1 MVWMRIVTD
10 NLTQIFMDK
19 LFNIKGF
26 SESLDNDTEF
36 IPLLSSQEEEN
47 MQAERLPELLPILPL
62 RNTVL
67 FPGVVIP
74 ITVGRDKS
82 IRLIRESY
90 RNDRTIGVVAQK
102 DSNIEDPEEK
112 DLYQVGTVAHLIKIL
127 QMPDGNTTVII
138 QGKKR
143 FEIEHFIQDEP
154 YFRARIK
161 DLTDFDKNLEKD
173 ENFIALIAS
182 LKDLAIQI
190 IKLSPNIPSEA
201 AFALK
206 NIDSPFFLVNFV
218 SSNLNIELVDKQKL
232 LETPDL
238 MKRANDVLSA
248 LAKELHMLELK
259 NQIRDKVKLDLDKQ
273 QRDYLLSQQ
282 LKTIQEELGGSPHEQ
297 EINDMMAKASKKKW
311 SVKVSDTF
319 DKELKKLQRMNPQA
333 AEYSIQIN
341 YLETIIELPWNEFTK
356 DRFNLKKAQQVLDE
370 DHYGLEKIK
379 ERIIEHLAVLK
390 LKNDMKS
397 PILCFV
403 GPPGVGKTS
412 LGKSI
417 ARALGRNYI
426 RVSLGGLRDESELRG
441 HRKTYIGAM
450 PGRIIQSLRKV
461 GSANPVFVLDE
472 VDKVS
477 GNNFQGDPQ
486 AALLE
491 VLDPEQN
498 FEFYDNYLEITFD
511 LSRVMFLATANT
523 LSTIHPALRDRMEVI
538 ELSGYLLEE
547 KVKIARKHLV
557 PKQIKEHGLNENHV
571 IFSKKVLEKIIDD
584 YTRESGVRSL
594 EKVIAKIVRNRAKF
608 VAMEEDYNP
617 KISLEDLEKI
627 MGVPRYQKDRDTRID
642 VPGVVTGLAWTAVGG
657 EILFVEVSLS
667 RGKGNLTLTGNL
679 GDVMKE
685 SATIALEYLKSHAP
699 SLGLDP
705 AIFQYWNVH
714 VHVPEGAT
722 PKDGPS
728 AGITMLTA
736 LASAFTQRKVRSDLA
751 MTGEITLRGKVLPVG
766 GIKEKILAAKR
777 AKIKNIILSVENKKD
792 IEEVKPE
799 YIEGLNFIYVEKMM
813 DVVNHS
819 LLKEKVTHPLDLEVR
834 NEPANP
840 AINN

>member
-1 MVWMRIVTD
+1 
-10 NLTQIFMDK
+10 MDD
-19 LFNIKGF
+19 LFSINRL
-26 SESLDNDTEF
+26 SDPLDNETEY
-36 IPLLSSQEEEN
+36 IPLLSTEEEEL
-47 MQAERLPELLPILPL
+47 MQAEKLPESLPILPL

-90 RNDRTIGVVAQK
+90 RRDKVIGVVAQK
-102 DSNIEDPEEK
+102 DANIEDPEEK
-112 DLYQVGTVAHLIKIL
+112 DLYRVGTMANIIKIL

-143 FEIEHFIQDEP
+143 FEIDAFMQDEP
-154 YFRARIK
+154 YFRALIK
-161 DLTDFDKNLEKD
+161 DLADYDKNLEKD
-173 ENFIALIAS
+173 EHFIALIGS
-182 LKDLAIQI
+182 LKDLALEI
-190 IKLSPNIPSEA
+190 IKMSPNIPSDA
-201 AFALK
+201 AFALR
-206 NIDSPFFLVNFV
+206 NIESPFFLVNFV
-218 SSNLNIELVDKQKL
+218 SSNLNIELVEKQKL

-238 MKRANDVLSA
+238 IKRANEVLIA
-248 LAKELHMLELK
+248 LSKELHMLELK
-259 NQIRDKVKLDLDKQ
+259 TQIQDKVKSDLDKQ

-282 LKTIQEELGGSPHEQ
+282 LKTIQEELGGSPNEQ
-297 EINDMMAKASKKKW
+297 EINDLKAKASVKKW
-311 SVKVSDTF
+311 NAKVSETF

-333 AEYSIQIN
+333 AEYSVQMN
-341 YLETIIELPWNEFTK
+341 YLETLVELPWGDHTTDNF
-356 DRFNLKKAQQVLDE
+356 DLKRAQEVLDE

-390 LKNDMKS
+390 LKKDMKS

-426 RVSLGGLRDESELRG
+426 RISLGGLRDEAELRG

-450 PGRIIQSLRKV
+450 PGRIIQSLKKA

-477 GNNFQGDPQ
+477 GNNIQGDPQ

-491 VLDPEQN
+491 ILDPEQN
-498 FEFYDNYLEITFD
+498 VEFYDNYLEINFD

-538 ELSGYLLEE
+538 DLSGYLLEE
-547 KVKIARKHLV
+547 KVEIAKRHLI
-557 PKQIKEHGLNENHV
+557 PKQLKEHGLD
-571 IFSKKVLEKIIDD
+571 SKDVVFNKQVLDKVIDD
-584 YTRESGVRSL
+584 YTRESGVRTL
-594 EKVIAKIVRNRAKF
+594 EKQIAKILRSRAKF
-608 VAMEEDYNP
+608 VAMGEKYNP
-617 KISLEDLEKI
+617 RLTAGDLEKI
-627 MGVPRYQKDRDTRID
+627 LGAPRYQRDRDTKHD
-642 VPGVVTGLAWTAVGG
+642 VPGVVTGLAWTSSGG
-657 EILFVEVSLS
+657 EILFVEASLS
-667 RGKGNLTLTGNL
+667 RGKGTLTLTGNL

-685 SATIALEYLKSHAP
+685 SATLAFEYVKSHAFD
-699 SLGLDP
+699 LDIK
-705 AIFQYWNVH
+705 AEIFQNWNVH
-714 VHVPEGAT
+714 IHVPEGAT

-736 LASAFTQRKVRSDLA
+736 LASVFTQRTVRSDVA

-777 AKIKNIILSVENKKD
+777 AKINNIILSAENQKD
-792 IEEVKPE
+792 IEEIKDD
-799 YIEGLNFIYVEKMM
+799 YIEGLHFIYVDKML
-813 DVVNHS
+813 DVIREA
-819 LLKEKVTHPLDLEVR
+819 LKKEKIKKALDL
-834 NEPANP
+834 
-840 AINN
+840 AIKD